1 MNRINTKKAN
11 SMKQYLVI
19 AVSSLLSAVIAVA
32 AYRYFEPQKEVVIRE
47 TVSAR
52 YTNFDQMDVSK
63 QRNFL
68 SSAPTNF
75 IAASERVIP
84 SVVNIKTIQGGGGFE
99 LWGGAAVGSASG
111 SGVLVSA
118 DGYIVTNNHVIE
130 DSDEIEVTLNDKREF
145 KAELIG
151 TDPSTDL
158 ALIKIEGEALPAL
171 EFGNSDSL
179 RVGEWVL
186 AIGNPFNLE
195 STVTSGIVSA
205 KGRSIDILEGQDRI
219 ESFIQ
224 TDAAVNPGNSGG
236 ALVNTN
242 GELIGINT
250 AIITRS
256 GRYEGYSFAVPINLV
271 RKVIRDL
278 RDYGVVQRG
287 ILGVFIDEMTN
298 ERARELGLKAVE
310 GVYINRVTPG
320 SGADDA
326 GLQKGDVIMGINGIK
341 TKTLPEMQEQLG
353 RYRPGNAV
361 KVDIVRAGQEE
372 TIEVILKNKSNSTA
386 LVSGKNEDILLDL
399 GFELR
404 ELTRQEKR
412 RIQVE
417 GVKVISIYRGS
428 RIERTNMDPG
438 FVITKVDNQPVA
450 TVEEMVD
457 YLERTSGKVML
468 EGVYENY
475 PGEYYYA
482 FAMD

>member
-1 MNRINTKKAN
+1 
-11 SMKQYLVI
+11 MKQYLVI
-19 AVSSLLSAVIAVA
+19 GLSSLLSALIAVA

-52 YTNFDQMDVSK
+52 YTNFDQMEVSK
-63 QRNFL
+63 QRQFL
-68 SSAPTNF
+68 SSSPTHF
-75 IAASERVIP
+75 TAAADHVIP
-84 SVVNIKTIQGGGGFE
+84 AVVNIKTTQGSGFE
-99 LWGGAAVGSASG
+99 LWGGSGVGSASG
-111 SGVLVSA
+111 SGVLISEE
-118 DGYIVTNNHVIE
+118 GYIVTNNHVIE

-158 ALIKIEGEALPAL
+158 ALVKIEGEGLPTL

-195 STVTSGIVSA
+195 STVTTGIVSA

-242 GELIGINT
+242 GELVGINT

-278 RDYGVVQRG
+278 REYGVVQRG

-298 ERARELGLKAVE
+298 ERANELGLNAVE

-361 KVDIVRAGQEE
+361 RVDIFRQGKRREV
-372 TIEVILKNKSNSTA
+372 EVILKNKSNSTA
-386 LVSGKNEDILLDL
+386 LVSGKNEDILLDV

-404 ELTRQEKR
+404 ELTRLEKR
-412 RIQVE
+412 RLQVE
-417 GVKVISIYRGS
+417 GVRVISIYRGS
-428 RIERTNMDPG
+428 RIERTNMDPE
-438 FVITKVDNQPVA
+438 FIITKIDNKPVREVA
-450 TVEEMVD
+450 DVIR
-457 YLERTSGKVML
+457 YLEASTGKVML
-468 EGVYENY
+468 EGVYEHY